1 MKPNYNLF
9 LFFIIL
15 TTSFCFG
22 QMKSYLKKI
31 ELKGIENQWHTIQ
44 LPNEVFQNMNSNLTD
59 IRVYGVT
66 ATDTIEAPYI
76 HNVSKAVDANS
87 FSPFNLLNSV
97 NNAKGYFYTYELEEN
112 ETINEIKLSFKDQNF
127 NWLITLV
134 GSQNQQ
140 EWFRVLDDYRIL
152 SIMNNQTDYSFT
164 TLNFSDANFKFYR
177 LLIKSAE
184 KPNLESVRI
193 LKKAKKAPQY
203 REYPIRSFNVSQ
215 EEKNTIINVDLK
227 SRAPLNLLE
236 LSVEEKIDYYRPITI
251 QYLADSIKTGK
262 GYHYNYRTMATRTLS
277 SIEENSFRLPGNVA
291 QKLRI
296 IVSNNDNQPLNFS
309 NIKLKGYIH
318 SLTTRFTEPATYFLV
333 YGKTND
339 KVPNYDLAK
348 TSISYPEN
356 ISSLQFGD
364 TTNIP
369 KPKIETTTPLFENQL
384 WLWSILAVI
393 ILLLAYFTL
402 KMMKKEI

>member
-1 MKPNYNLF
+1 MKPNNILF
-9 LFFIIL
+9 LFFIVL

-22 QMKSYLKKI
+22 QMKSYSKKI

-76 HNVSKAVDANS
+76 HNVSKAIDANS
-87 FSPFNLLNSV
+87 FISFNLLNTV
-97 NNAKGYFYTYELEEN
+97 NNAKGFFYTYEVQEK
-112 ETINEIKLSFKDQNF
+112 ETINEIKLSIKDTNF
-127 NWLITLV
+127 NWLVTLE

-140 EWFRVLDDYRIL
+140 EWFTLLDDYRIL
-152 SIMNNQTDYSFT
+152 SIMNDQTEYSFT
-164 TLNFSDANFKFYR
+164 TLKFSDANFKFYR
-177 LLIKSAE
+177 LLIKSPE
-184 KPNLESVRI
+184 KPNLESVKI

-203 REYPIRSFNVSQ
+203 RDYTNRSFNVFE

-236 LSVEEKIDYYRPITI
+236 LSVDDKIDYYRPITI
-251 QYLADSIKTGK
+251 QYLVDSVKTDK

-277 SIEENSFRLPGNVA
+277 SIEENSFQLPGTMA

-296 IVSNNDNQPLNFS
+296 IVSNNDNQPLIFS
-309 NIKLKGYIH
+309 NISIKGYIH

-333 YGKTND
+333 YGKIND
-339 KVPNYDLAK
+339 KSPNYDIAK
-348 TSISYPEN
+348 TSISIPEN
-356 ISSLQFGD
+356 ISSLEFGD
-364 TTNIP
+364 TINIP
-369 KPKIETTTPLFENQL
+369 KPAIKTTPPLFENQW
-384 WLWSILAVI
+384 WLWSILTII
-393 ILLLAYFTL
+393 ILSLGYFTIR
-402 KMMKKEI
+402 MMKKEI